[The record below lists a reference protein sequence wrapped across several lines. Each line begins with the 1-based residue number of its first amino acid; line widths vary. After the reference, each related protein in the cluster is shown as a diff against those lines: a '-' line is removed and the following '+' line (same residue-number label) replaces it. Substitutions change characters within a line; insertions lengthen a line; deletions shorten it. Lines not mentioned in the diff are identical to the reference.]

1 MALKNVSQNDKDEK
15 RTEKKMVGR
24 KEAIMS

>member
-1 MALKNVSQNDKDEK
+1 MALKDVSQNDKDEK

-24 KEAIMS
+24 KETIMS